1 MPIVNIHHAKT
12 HLSKLLEQVEAGE
25 EVIIAR
31 AGKPVARLVM
41 FQQKPRELGFLRG
54 KFEMSEDWD
63 SPEVNEEV
71 ARLFLDSKDPFLDG
85 PESQEATD
93 S

>member
-1 MPIVNIHHAKT
+1 MVNIHEAKT

-41 FQQKPRELGFLRG
+41 YQPLPRRQGGFL
-54 KFEMSEDWD
+54 KDELWLAADWD
-63 SPEVNEEV
+63 SPEVNAAITRDFEDALGGE
-71 ARLFLDSKDPFLDG
+71 G
-85 PESQEATD
+85 
-93 S
+93 